1 MQARV
6 YLSILLFVSALAFTF
21 HATSAD
27 EAVHVKAANDALR
40 QSQNAMFSRK
50 FDEALQK
57 LSIAEE
63 AIAALEAENPENTQL
78 KTLRNK
84 ASKMKTDLERKLASS
99 TPGPSASAGANPSV
113 GSTAALPRDTRE
125 AHRLLEKAIQ
135 SLETSQKKRLE
146 KVISGE
152 STEGGASFVA
162 QSVERK
168 IKEAGELATALEEAA
183 NKDNAIQHPTV
194 VSAIAQTRSVTKAI
208 EDLIRTVLSAE
219 QAPEVDASSLT
230 AMPELLERFRTEW
243 LNPIVNAAYE
253 QDFAKTQEAWQKL
266 EHFNKAVRPSI
277 QAQIDAFAAKYGSD
291 RDAIEKALGD
301 SAPGIAWDDIR
312 RELKRLDGLPSE
324 IHVRVMD
331 QLRNMITALDR
342 NHDFF
347 RIEQQQDTLA
357 VYGIALATAT
367 DPATVPDVP
376 AIIEA
381 DTKAWADKI
390 SQVEWPECMGDSE
403 TQKAAKAY
411 LLEHWEKDPKHHYTL
426 IGFAITGDWSVQTR
440 SLGSPTSYGIP
451 VKVALQEPQDKE
463 AGLARVFDLTLRTA
477 VSDKPEKTP
486 PFVSDTVGNSWYI
499 RASKVTMPTE

>member
-1 MQARV
+1 MQTRV
-6 YLSILLFVSALAFTF
+6 YLSILLFVSALTFTF
-21 HATSAD
+21 HAASAD
-27 EAVHVKAANDALR
+27 EAAHVRSANDALR

-84 ASKMKTDLERKLASS
+84 ASKMKTDLERKSASS
-99 TPGPSASAGANPSV
+99 TPSPSASAGAKPSV
-113 GSTAALPRDTRE
+113 GSTPALPRDTRE

-168 IKEAGELATALEEAA
+168 IKEASDLATALEEAA
-183 NKDNAIQHPTV
+183 NRDNVIHHPTV
-194 VSAIAQTRSVTKAI
+194 VSAIAQTRSVTKAT
-208 EDLIRTVLSAE
+208 EALIRTVLSTE
-219 QAPEVDASSLT
+219 QAPELDASSLT

-253 QDFAKTQEAWQKL
+253 QDFAKTQEAWKKL

-277 QAQIDAFAAKYGSD
+277 QAQIDTFAAKYGSD

-301 SAPGIAWDDIR
+301 SAPGIAWDDLR

-324 IHVRVMD
+324 IHTRVMD

-357 VYGIALATAT
+357 VYAIALATAT

-381 DTKAWADKI
+381 DTKAYMDKI
-390 SQVEWPECMGDSE
+390 SQVEWPECIGDSE
-403 TQKAAKAY
+403 TRKGARSY

-426 IGFAITGDWSVQTR
+426 LGFSITGDWSVQTQ

-451 VKVALQEPQDKE
+451 VQVALQEPQDKE
-463 AGLARVFDLTLRTA
+463 AGLARVFDITLRTA
-477 VSDKPEKTP
+477 VSDKPGKTP
-486 PFVSDTVGNSWYI
+486 PFVSDTVGNSWHI